1 MIKIIRNILR
11 GLTTSWFFN
20 DSCYLVRE
28 GREVLVREE
37 MKSRRGKEGK
47 CEGRKGNAGGG
58 GKGGTG
64 QGRKG
69 SADQVGK
76 CW

>member
-28 GREVLVREE
+28 RREVLVREE
-37 MKSRRGKEGK
+37 KEVPVRERREVRGKEGK
-47 CEGRKGNAGGG
+47 CR
-58 GKGGTG
+58 
-64 QGRKG
+64 
-69 SADQVGK
+69 
-76 CW
+76 